1 MKKTTGIRWGGLKVG
16 IVLMFAIAVLLWASL
31 SGGGTSIFEKKATY
45 RAFFRNVNGLVS
57 GSPVWMAGV
66 EVGNVRGIDFV
77 NLDSLRRVQVNFT
90 VKESVL
96 RMVTRDAHVQ
106 LGTIGFLGDKYI
118 EVLPGVPDGETLPEG
133 SVIAV
138 RDAGSVDAVFK
149 EAEAAAGEA
158 KQVAAGI
165 DTLLERMN
173 AGVGTL
179 GQLATN
185 EALYEQMT
193 ELSRQLT
200 TLVTEL
206 QRNQERLVGS
216 VERSTNAIADLSQK
230 LNDSTGSAGK
240 LVNDPA
246 LYNNLSSLTSRLD
259 TTLAKINQA
268 EGSLGLLVNDTTLYI
283 EMANLLARSNRLI
296 KDIQD
301 DPKKYLGFSI
311 F

>member
-31 SGGGTSIFEKKATY
+31 SGGGTSIFEKKASY
-45 RAFFRNVNGLVS
+45 QAYFVNVNGLVP
-57 GSPVWMAGV
+57 GAPVWMAGV
-66 EVGNVRGIDFV
+66 EVGNVRGIEFV
-77 NLDSLRRVQVNFT
+77 NLDSLRRVLITFT
-90 VKESVL
+90 IKESTL
-96 RMVTRDAHVQ
+96 RMVTEDARVQ
-106 LGTIGFLGDKYI
+106 LGTIGFLGDKYV
-118 EVLPGVPDGETLPEG
+118 EVLPGTPGLPILPEG
-133 SVIAV
+133 AVIPT
-138 RDAGSVDAVFK
+138 RDAGSAEAVFK

-158 KQVAAGI
+158 REVAAGI

-185 EALYEQMT
+185 DALYLQMT

-216 VERSTNAIADLSQK
+216 IERSTNAIADLSAK
-230 LNDSTGSAGK
+230 LNDTTGSAGK
-240 LVNDPA
+240 IVNDPA
-246 LYNNLSSLTSRLD
+246 LYNNLSALTAKLD
-259 TTLAKINQA
+259 TTLARINQA